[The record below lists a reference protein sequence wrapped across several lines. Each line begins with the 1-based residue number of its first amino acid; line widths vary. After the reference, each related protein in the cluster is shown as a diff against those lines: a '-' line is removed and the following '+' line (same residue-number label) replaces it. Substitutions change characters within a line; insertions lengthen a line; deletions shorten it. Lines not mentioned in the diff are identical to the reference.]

1 MALVITIFAAIIS
14 TVVWYVGAPITRKF
28 YVGILALMYWGAS
41 IMWLADAIMD
51 YAEVG
56 VKYFTPPAKDMLN
69 DTYLGVSVIA
79 LGLIIWLVIL
89 LVKDPKG
96 VIRKMATEDEEE

>member
-28 YVGILALMYWGAS
+28 CVGILSLMYWGAS
-41 IMWLADAIMD
+41 IMWLADAIME
-51 YAEVG
+51 YSEVG
-56 VKYFTPPAKDMLN
+56 VKYFTPPARDMLN
-69 DTYLGVSVIA
+69 DSYLGVSIIA

-89 LVKDPKG
+89 LIKDPKG
-96 VIRKMATEDEEE
+96 VIRKLGEDEEE

>member
-14 TVVWYVGAPITRKF
+14 TIIWYVGAPITRKF

-41 IMWLADAIMD
+41 IMWLADAIMEYSD
-51 YAEVG
+51 IG
-56 VKYFTPPAKDMLN
+56 VKYFTPPARDMLN
-69 DTYLGVSVIA
+69 DSYLGVSIIA
-79 LGLIIWLVIL
+79 LGLIIWLIIL

-96 VIRKMATEDEEE
+96 VIRKMSEDEQE

>member
-1 MALVITIFAAIIS
+1 MALVVTIFAAIIS

-51 YAEVG
+51 YSKVG
-56 VKYFTPPAKDMLN
+56 IDYFTPPARDMLN
-69 DTYLGVSVIA
+69 DTYLAVSIIA

-89 LVKDPKG
+89 LVRDPKG
-96 VIRKMATEDEEE
+96 VIRKMSEDEEE

>member
-41 IMWLADAIMD
+41 IMWLVDAIVE
-51 YAEVG
+51 YSEVG
-56 VKYFTPPAKDMLN
+56 AEFFMQDGANMLKDL
-69 DTYLGVSVIA
+69 YLGLSVVA

-89 LVKDPKG
+89 LIKDPRG
-96 VIRKMATEDEEE
+96 VVKKAILK

>member
-1 MALVITIFAAIIS
+1 MALVVTIFAAIIC
-14 TVVWYVGAPITRKF
+14 TIVWYVGAPMTRKF

-41 IMWLADAIMD
+41 IMWLADAIME
-51 YAEVG
+51 YSEVG

-69 DTYLGVSVIA
+69 DMYLGVSIIA

-89 LVKDPKG
+89 LIRDPKG
-96 VIRKMATEDEEE
+96 VIRKMSEDEEE

>member
-28 YVGILALMYWGAS
+28 CVGILSLMYWGAS

-51 YAEVG
+51 YSEVG
-56 VKYFTPPAKDMLN
+56 VKYFTPPARDMLN
-69 DTYLGVSVIA
+69 DSYLGVSIIA

-89 LVKDPKG
+89 LIKDPKG
-96 VIRKMATEDEEE
+96 VIRKLGEDEEE